1 MFALA
6 CHHDAGLD
14 ELTPIFQMD
23 LHLLRPYSFTHL
35 PSASS
40 SRRSSPVQ
48 SQVVLNPETGNE
60 HLVMRFWVH
69 GRGMDEK
76 DTTMGWIKAR
86 WREGKVWV
94 KQAVR
99 DMGGEPV
106 DEQLEVEKVTEQAVV
121 KKEEQGWI
129 SAIFGALRPS
139 LPKQN
144 NLSTPKKNLPP
155 PGTFTSG
162 EGRVDFY
169 RDPDSGTYKM
179 LTLTVDVPGTRK
191 ANQRAVL
198 YWSGSTEVAKESIL
212 EGKSYRI
219 TF

>member
-1 MFALA
+1 
-6 CHHDAGLD
+6 
-14 ELTPIFQMD
+14 
-23 LHLLRPYSFTHL
+23 
-35 PSASS
+35 
-40 SRRSSPVQ
+40 
-48 SQVVLNPETGNE
+48 
-60 HLVMRFWVH
+60 
-69 GRGMDEK
+69 MDE
-76 DTTMGWIKAR
+76 DETTMGWIKAR

-99 DMGGEPV
+99 DMGGDPV
-106 DEQLEVEKVTEQAVV
+106 DEQAEVEKPAEQAVV
-121 KKEEQGWI
+121 KKEEQGWLA
-129 SAIFGALRPS
+129 SMFGALRPS

-169 RDPDSGTYKM
+169 RDPDSGAYKM

-198 YWSGSTEVAKESIL
+198 YWSGSSEVAKESIL